1 MKKQK
6 NIRLKRD
13 QDLEES
19 IQVFNT
25 LLPINNPNL
34 ISDENQ

>member
-6 NIRLKRD
+6 NIRLKRE

-19 IQVFNT
+19 TQVFNT